1 MFFFENALNF
11 MYISEMQEK
20 IQKKYFASEIMA
32 FEIVA
37 VNSAYCYRNNYHR
50 QLMRE
55 QTVLRFHIRLKVT
68 FSNSIYLELTRKEGN
83 SGVVLI
89 SAVFG
94 TR

>member
-1 MFFFENALNF
+1 
-11 MYISEMQEK
+11 MQ
-20 IQKKYFASEIMA
+20 QKLWKTSFVSEIMT

-37 VNSAYCYRNNYHR
+37 VNSAYCCRNTCNR

-55 QTVLRFHIRLKVT
+55 QTVLRFYIRLKVT

-83 SGVVLI
+83 RSAVLI

>member
-1 MFFFENALNF
+1 
-11 MYISEMQEK
+11 
-20 IQKKYFASEIMA
+20 MA

-37 VNSAYCYRNNYHR
+37 VNSAYCCRNTCHR

-55 QTVLRFHIRLKVT
+55 QTVLRFYIRPKVT
-68 FSNSIYLELTRKEGN
+68 FSNSVYLKLTRKEGN
-83 SGVVLI
+83 SGAVMI

>member
-1 MFFFENALNF
+1 MH
-11 MYISEMQEK
+11 ISEMQWK
-20 IQKKYFASEIMA
+20 IQKKSFVFEIMT

-37 VNSAYCYRNNYHR
+37 VNSAYCCRNTCHR

-55 QTVLRFHIRLKVT
+55 QTVLRFYIRLKVT

-83 SGVVLI
+83 SSAVLI
-89 SAVFG
+89 SGVFG

>member
-1 MFFFENALNF
+1 
-11 MYISEMQEK
+11 MYISEMQQK
-20 IQKKYFASEIMA
+20 IQKKSFDSEKMV

-37 VNSAYCYRNNYHR
+37 VNSAYCCRNTCHP

-55 QTVLRFHIRLKVT
+55 QTILRFHIRLKVT

-83 SGVVLI
+83 SGAVLI
-89 SAVFG
+89 SGVFG